1 MSNIKLKMKRF
12 FVIAVACFC
21 TVNVFVPTKAE
32 DSDVTISVD
41 NYHQVS
47 TIDKLYTSDRKDIIN
62 LDFTCHWSGYLNANV
77 EYEILENPSE
87 SITIDEWGS
96 IRILKEGTAQVRIR
110 VGNTFSDPITVEVR
124 RGNYASAVNLSDCV
138 IYLKSTD
145 TFNMF
150 SYLKDHMY
158 TADPDNDL
166 SDEISGLNLEVEK
179 DPSLITIET
188 DGNILIHHRGSAS
201 IKVTTVRNEV
211 HSIPVVVMDDP
222 VQAFR
227 FQKNEIK
234 LRNNDSNDM
243 MAWLETDPAYAIDGI
258 VRNAITWTSSDP
270 SIASFDYDMN
280 GVSSGYLATHQE
292 GDVTVTASWN
302 GKDTS
307 MSIHVAD
314 EDHHFSSDIN
324 HDFIMGVGNTKQ
336 LTYTIDSVSQ
346 IVSKEITSGT
356 DVVTFD
362 KETDTVTA
370 LKPGNAEI
378 TYTDDSGYKLTYCIE
393 VRNVSE
399 QIEIHMNE
407 RSYVLRPENPVK
419 NDYVSYSLL
428 PDNTDDVITFSVIEG
443 TDVVEIPNE
452 HNFDYVVKGAGDAI
466 IRATLSNGAYA
477 DLKIHAIKGT
487 YAEWFDSTTS
497 DFLLAVGDT
506 FDLKKEFEKRLSCS
520 SGSKDFA
527 DELAAVKFEPM
538 HQSIVKI
545 SDDNTLTAV
554 REGNTD
560 ISFYTANGEY
570 HSFGFVVSNHGLK
583 GIRFNE
589 TEFTISTHD
598 QSVYMSNY
606 LQAMPAYMNRLIDAE
621 KVKWTSSDHSIA
633 MFKDETDD
641 RQYEWYRPDQL
652 ILTGKPG
659 DVTITAE
666 FENFICSTVIHV
678 TDAETQFS
686 FKGEVQWNTFK
697 DYYAELGEKI
707 TIELEIGRGNTVSHT
722 KVLDSMD
729 ILQYDE
735 DTRIITINGYGNAQI
750 QLTDIFGKTLTFNI
764 TVPEEPSKFY
774 LQDDCKIGF
783 RKDDIST
790 TYCIN
795 YTIQPWN
802 AQGTD
807 IKWELSGDTSILE
820 TIDSGY
826 GFQFRPL
833 KPGIVTIKGTTEN
846 GLSDTCTI
854 ELVEGDFAT
863 SFDWEQRNIA
873 LKKGETLDLEKL
885 AKAMA
890 LPKGAAFAD
899 EQFNYYIL
907 SGKKNV
913 SINENGVLTALND
926 GRATISLTM
935 SNGVS
940 QWVNLAVSDGITGI
954 AFEQDRYEFPHQ
966 ENDYNSLSL
975 KLQSDPSYA
984 ISGIDLNEIV
994 FESSDS
1000 SIMRFDNAYTG
1011 GMNNNNVSASF
1022 TVYSEGTVT
1031 ITAKYR
1037 DFTAKTQVEIFQ
1049 EQLQTELHIDDE
1061 FVVKEGYLTVIP
1073 YSFGKKEKQECSIS
1087 ILDNSESIKL
1097 ESTKSNGGEFVIE
1110 ALKPGTTKVRVSS
1123 IDDPDL
1129 YKDVKIKVKKNASID
1144 FNFQMMSYDGLPV
1157 KQDAN
1162 GYYVMSYGEMYEF
1175 HMNSNAVPRK
1185 MKSIYQSL
1193 LDSGILTGQGG
1204 AAAGMANGVIEEF
1217 GSSMAGKVGS
1227 AEIEIFDGIVLK
1239 FRIVADAERADYGES
1254 IVNNR
1259 SGNKVNIDEKQLEK
1273 TQKKLSRDIADR
1285 IDNDVLQ
1292 SNVTEISSNSAELL
1306 EMNEITEVLL
1316 DTNTTITL
1324 DEANSALVYEI
1335 TPIVKVNALSSN
1347 GATSRAIGETTTDIS
1362 KTIEMELPVGDFV
1375 EDPNKP
1381 VYVVHVKEDGTKYVY
1396 EGTYDPESKTVKV
1409 TNPHGFSTFQ
1419 ITQVKPVVDQ
1429 SIGNKPSVDTSDK
1442 SDLILYA
1449 GIGVVAVAVMSL
1461 MFVIRKKHS

>member
-1 MSNIKLKMKRF
+1 MSNIKLFLKRY
-12 FVIAVACFC
+12 FVIALACFC
-21 TVNVFVPTKAE
+21 MLIVFVPTKAE
-32 DSDVTISVD
+32 DSGVTINVY
-41 NYHQVS
+41 NYHEVI
-47 TIDKLYTSDRKDIIN
+47 TIENSFDSDMTYHCVN
-62 LDFTCHWSGYLNANV
+62 LDFTWSGDYGLPQHINIIDNPDGSLV
-77 EYEILENPSE
+77 SEN
-87 SITIDEWGS
+87 GNL
-96 IRILKEGTAQVRIR
+96 RILKEGISKVQVQI
-110 VGNTFSDPITVEVR
+110 GNSVSDPITVEVKK
-124 RGNYASAVNLSDCV
+124 GNYASTINLSDSV
-138 IYLKSTD
+138 ISLKSSD
-145 TFNMF
+145 SFNLF

-158 TADPDNDL
+158 VSDPANDL
-166 SDEISGLNLEVEK
+166 SDEISTLNLEVEK
-179 DPSLITIET
+179 DPSLITIEEN
-188 DGNILIHHRGSAS
+188 GNVQIHHRGSAS
-201 IKVTTVRNEV
+201 IKVTTIRNEV
-211 HSIPVVVMDDP
+211 YNVPVVVMDDP
-222 VQAFR
+222 VQSFR
-227 FQKNEIK
+227 FNTEETRLRKNYC
-234 LRNNDSNDM
+234 NNM
-243 MAWLETDPAYAIDGI
+243 MEWLETDPSYAIDGI
-258 VRNAITWTSSDP
+258 VPYTITWTSSDP
-270 SIASFDYDMN
+270 AIASFDYSMN
-280 GVSSGYLATHQE
+280 GNSNGYLSTHQV

-302 GKDTS
+302 NMNAT
-307 MSIHVAD
+307 MLIHVVD
-314 EDHHFSSDIN
+314 EQHHFSSNSPYIV
-324 HDFIMGVGNTKQ
+324 MGVGNIKK
-336 LTYTIDSVSQ
+336 LSYTIDSISQ
-346 IVSKEITSGT
+346 IVSKEVTAGT
-356 DVVTFD
+356 DVIAFD

-370 LKPGNAEI
+370 LKPGKAEI
-378 TYTDDSGYKLTYCIE
+378 TYTDDSNWPITYQIDVKE
-393 VRNVSE
+393 LSE
-399 QIEIHMNE
+399 QIEINYSE
-407 RSYVLRPENPVK
+407 RKYVLRPENPI
-419 NDYVSYSLL
+419 NTDYANYTLL
-428 PDNTDDVITFSVIEG
+428 PENTYDQVTFTVVEG
-443 TDVVEIPNE
+443 NGVVEIPDE
-452 HNFDYVVKGAGDAI
+452 HHFEYFVKEAGDAI

-686 FKGEVQWNTFK
+686 FMGEVQWNTFK

-707 TIELEIGRGNTVSHT
+707 TIELEIGRGNTVLHT

-940 QWVNLAVSDGITGI
+940 QWVNIAVSDGITGI

-1362 KTIEMELPVGDFV
+1362 KTIEMELPVGNFV

-1449 GIGVVAVAVMSL
+1449 GIGIAAVAVMSL

>member
-1 MSNIKLKMKRF
+1 MSNIKLFLKRY
-12 FVIAVACFC
+12 FVIALACFC
-21 TVNVFVPTKAE
+21 MLNVFIPTKAE
-32 DSDVTISVD
+32 DSGVTITVND
-41 NYHQVS
+41 YYQIS
-47 TIDKLYTSDRKDIIN
+47 TIDKLYTSDLKKIVN
-62 LDFTCHWSGYLNANV
+62 LNYTCNWSSYPTAKE
-77 EYEILENPSE
+77 EYEIVENPSE
-87 SITIDEWGS
+87 SITIDSDGS
-96 IRILKEGTAQVRIR
+96 ICILKEGTAKVRIR
-110 VGNTFSDPITVEVR
+110 VGNTVSDPITVEVKK
-124 RGNYASAVNLSDCV
+124 GNYASAVNLSDC
-138 IYLKSTD
+138 IISLKSTD
-145 TFNMF
+145 TFNLF

-158 TADPDNDL
+158 VSDPDNDL
-166 SDEISGLNLEVEK
+166 SDEISTLNLKVEK
-179 DPSLITIET
+179 DPSLITIEAN
-188 DGNILIHHRGSAS
+188 GNVQIHHRGSAS
-201 IKVTTVRNEV
+201 IKVTTIRNEV
-211 HSIPVVVMDDP
+211 YNIPVVVMDDP
-222 VQAFR
+222 VQSFR
-227 FQKNEIK
+227 FKTEETRLRKNSC
-234 LRNNDSNDM
+234 NNM
-243 MAWLETDPAYAIDGI
+243 MEWLETDPSYAIDGI
-258 VRNAITWTSSDP
+258 VPYTITWTSSDP
-270 SIASFDYDMN
+270 ATASFDYSMN
-280 GVSSGYLATHQE
+280 GNSNGYLSTHQV

-302 GKDTS
+302 NMNATIL
-307 MSIHVAD
+307 IHVVD
-314 EDHHFSSDIN
+314 EQHDFSSDSSYIL
-324 HDFIMGVGNTKQ
+324 MGVGNTKK
-336 LTYTIDSVSQ
+336 LSYTIDSISH
-346 IVSKEITSGT
+346 IVSKEVNAGA
-356 DVVTFD
+356 DVVAFD

-370 LKPGNAEI
+370 LKPGKAEI
-378 TYTDDSGYKLTYCIE
+378 TYTDDSNWPITYQIDVKE
-393 VRNVSE
+393 ISE
-399 QIEIHMNE
+399 QIEINYSE
-407 RSYVLRPENPVK
+407 RKYVLRPENPIK
-419 NDYVSYSLL
+419 TDYANYTLL
-428 PDNTDDVITFSVIEG
+428 PENTYDQVTFTVVEG
-443 TDVVEIPNE
+443 NGVVEIPDE
-452 HNFDYVVKGAGDAI
+452 HNFEYVVKEAGDAI

-506 FDLKKEFEKRLSCS
+506 FDLEKEFEKRLRSNTES
-520 SGSKDFA
+520 SDFT
-527 DELAAVKFEPM
+527 DELAAVKFELM

-545 SDDNTLTAV
+545 NDDNTLTAV
-554 REGNTD
+554 REGNTYV
-560 ISFYTANGEY
+560 SFYTANGEY
-570 HSFGFVVSNHGLK
+570 HSFGFVVSNHCLK

-589 TEFTISTHD
+589 TEFTISTYD
-598 QSVYMSNY
+598 QSVFMSNY
-606 LQAMPAYMNRLIDAE
+606 LQAMPAYMNELIDAE

-641 RQYEWYRPDQL
+641 RQYEWYSPDLL

-666 FENFICSTVIHV
+666 FETFVCSTVIHV
-678 TDAETQFS
+678 IDAEALFS
-686 FKGEVQWNTFK
+686 FKGEDQWVTFK

-707 TIELEIGRGNTVSHT
+707 TIELEIGRGNAVLHT

-735 DTRIITINGYGNAQI
+735 DTRIITINGYGNAEI
-750 QLTDIFGKTLTFNI
+750 QLTDIFGKTLTFYI
-764 TVPEEPSKFY
+764 TVPEDPSKFY

-790 TYCIN
+790 TYYIN
-795 YTIQPWN
+795 YTIQPWT

-807 IKWELSGDTSILE
+807 IKWELSGDTSILK
-820 TIDSGY
+820 TIDSDY

-833 KPGIVTIKGTTEN
+833 KAGIVTLKGTTEN

-863 SFDWEQRNIA
+863 SFDWEQRNIS

-890 LPKGAAFAD
+890 RPEGAAFAD
-899 EQFNYYIL
+899 EQFSFYVL
-907 SGKKNV
+907 SGKKVV

-940 QWVNLAVSDGITGI
+940 QWVNIAVSDGITGI
-954 AFEQDRYEFPHQ
+954 AFEQDRYEFPYQ

-984 ISGIDLNEIV
+984 ISGIDPNEIV

-1000 SIMRFDNAYTG
+1000 RIMRFDNAYTG

-1037 DFTAKTQVEIFQ
+1037 DFTAKTQVEIYQ

-1239 FRIVADAERADYGES
+1239 FRVVADAERADYGES

-1292 SNVTEISSNSAELL
+1292 SNVAEISSNSVEILG
-1306 EMNEITEVLL
+1306 MNEITEVVL

-1324 DEANSALVYEI
+1324 DEANGALVYEI
-1335 TPIVKVNALSSN
+1335 TPRVKVNALSSN

-1396 EGTYDPESKTVKV
+1396 EGTYDSESKTVKV

-1419 ITQVKPVVDQ
+1419 ITQVKPFVDQ
-1429 SIGNKPSVDTSDK
+1429 SIGGKPSVDTSDK

-1449 GIGVVAVAVMSL
+1449 GIGIAAVAVMSL